1 MRVHQRFRNQ
11 RGVSMLVV
19 IAVAVAIGVALA
31 VMKERSRATERAEA
45 RRAEQVALRQARE
58 EEKVREATAERE
70 RKALQEQERQR
81 QQAAQD
87 VLRRTY
93 AQFDDMV
100 SRFEDAKR
108 VAGTTS
114 RIALAQPVGA
124 LQALNR
130 EARQLTAPPCLQL
143 GKDHMLTAMEQ
154 TVEGFLVFMRNEH
167 RLGDTLAQV
176 NFMAASEAW
185 EKYRAAR
192 GACPTA

>member
-1 MRVHQRFRNQ
+1 MTRARVQ
-11 RGVSMLVV
+11 RGVSVLMV
-19 IAVAVAIGVALA
+19 IAVVAVLGIVLV
-31 VMKERSRATERAEA
+31 VMKERSHAAARAEA
-45 RRAEQVALRQARE
+45 QRAEQLALRQAKE
-58 EEKVREATAERE
+58 EEIAREAAAERE
-70 RKALQEQERQR
+70 RQALQEQERQR
-81 QQAAQD
+81 QQATQD
-87 VLRRTY
+87 VLQRAY

-192 GACPTA
+192 ASCPSA